1 MSTELDV
8 SWFDLKKYDALAE
21 LDLSGWHQQLLTRN
35 HITVLI
41 ENNEL
46 LDAEKIIKKLQNQP
60 IVSLLD
66 SNYWE
71 NQKKY
76 NLSTFP
82 FNTFSV
88 RSTPI
93 VHIWLNRNESRIGN
107 SIWNLCDIDY
117 LDSLDEAERKI
128 IDTPFDLLC
137 KQAHIQETE
146 KFTNITID
154 LTATDEQILNDFQ
167 HWLSE
172 YRKAIGYKSKNKN
185 FINKNLKDWFESQLL
200 PYIDLTLSVAI
211 EQKKITQVKIA
222 ELIFQ
227 DSGKYFDK
235 VDRLRRT
242 TKPKADWL
250 IRDETLRAIEAQLC
264 AAA

>member
-1 MSTELDV
+1 MSAELDV

-21 LDLSGWHQQLLTRN
+21 LDLTGWYQQILTRN
-35 HITVLI
+35 HIAVLI

-46 LDAEKIIKKLQNQP
+46 LDAKKIIKQLQNQL
-60 IVSLLD
+60 IVSSLD
-66 SNYWE
+66 ADYWE

-128 IDTPFDLLC
+128 IELHLIC
-137 KQAHIQETE
+137 CANRLISKKQ
-146 KFTNITID
+146 
-154 LTATDEQILNDFQ
+154 
-167 HWLSE
+167 
-172 YRKAIGYKSKNKN
+172 
-185 FINKNLKDWFESQLL
+185 KNL
-200 PYIDLTLSVAI
+200 
-211 EQKKITQVKIA
+211 
-222 ELIFQ
+222 
-227 DSGKYFDK
+227 
-235 VDRLRRT
+235 RT
-242 TKPKADWL
+242 
-250 IRDETLRAIEAQLC
+250 
-264 AAA
+264 